1 MNQVEKKEHF
11 PENRIS
17 EVELIY
23 KYKVPYSART
33 KITCSKDTYSIL
45 LASWNPN
52 KIELQEQFKILLL
65 DRSNAV
71 LGIAEISSGGITG
84 TVVDIRI
91 ILSTA
96 LKANATSLIL
106 CHNHPSGNLSP
117 SVADETITTKIKTA
131 AAFLDI
137 HVLDHIILSNEG
149 YFSFADE
156 GRI

>member
-1 MNQVEKKEHF
+1 MNHVAKKENSQ
-11 PENRIS
+11 ENRIA

-23 KYKVPYSART
+23 KCKIPYSART
-33 KITCSKDTYSIL
+33 TITCSKDTYSIL
-45 LASWNPN
+45 LSNWNPN
-52 KIELQEQFKILLL
+52 KIELQEQFKVLLL
-65 DRSNAV
+65 NRSNAV
-71 LGIAEISSGGITG
+71 LGIAEISMGGITG
-84 TVVDIRI
+84 TVVDIRL

-106 CHNHPSGNLSP
+106 CHNHPSGNLNP
-117 SVADETITTKIKTA
+117 SVADEKITTKVKTA

-137 HVLDHIILSNEG
+137 NVLDHIILSSEG